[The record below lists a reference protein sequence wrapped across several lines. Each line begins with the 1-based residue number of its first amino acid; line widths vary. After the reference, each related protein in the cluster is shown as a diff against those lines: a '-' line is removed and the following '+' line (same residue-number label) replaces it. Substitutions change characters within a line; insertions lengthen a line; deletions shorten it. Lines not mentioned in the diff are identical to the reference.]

1 MTWTLPLVSLGA
13 GVISF
18 SSPCCVPL
26 VPGYLSYVSAL
37 PISDLGE
44 RDARTLTLRA
54 SLLFVAGFT
63 VAFTA
68 LGASVGLVGA
78 ALLQQM
84 PTIVRFAGIGIV
96 LMGLATL
103 GLVRL
108 PFLHRERRLDLA
120 RVSPGLTGAFTLGL
134 AFAIG
139 WVPCIGPVLATLFTL
154 AGSTSSVSWGALL
167 LAIYSIGLG
176 IPFVLVGLFFTRS
189 RTSLSWLTR
198 HGRRIEQIGGVL
210 LIVIGI
216 LFVTGRWQSLFAPLQ
231 RTFAQWGWP
240 PV

>member
-18 SSPCCVPL
+18 SSPCCIPL

-37 PISDLGE
+37 PISGLGTRE
-44 RDARTLTLRA
+44 ARTLTLRA

-63 VAFTA
+63 VAFTV

-78 ALLQQM
+78 ALLRQM
-84 PTIVRFAGIGIV
+84 PTIVRFAGVGIV
-96 LMGLATL
+96 LMGFATL
-103 GLVRL
+103 GFVRL
-108 PFLHRERRLDLA
+108 PFLQRERRFDLA

-134 AFAIG
+134 AFAVG
-139 WVPCIGPVLATLFTL
+139 WVPCIGPVLATIFTL

-176 IPFVLVGLFFTRS
+176 IPFVLVGVFFARG
-189 RTSLSWLTR
+189 RTSLNWLAR
-198 HGRRIEQIGGVL
+198 HGRRIEQVGGVFL
-210 LIVIGI
+210 VVIGI
-216 LFVTGRWQSLFAPLQ
+216 LFVTGRWQSLFVPLQ

>member
-37 PISDLGE
+37 PISGLGA

-63 VAFTA
+63 VAFTV

-78 ALLQQM
+78 ALLRQM
-84 PTIVRFAGIGIV
+84 PTIVRFAGIGIIV
-96 LMGLATL
+96 MGLATL

-139 WVPCIGPVLATLFTL
+139 WVPCIGPVLATIFTL

-189 RTSLSWLTR
+189 RTSLSWLAR

-231 RTFAQWGWP
+231 RSFAQLGWP